1 MNYDQILIRYGELST
16 KGKNR
21 RNFVDKLRRNVKR
34 ALKPF
39 KEIEI
44 VSTRDRMYIVLNGVD
59 FQDVS
64 ERLRTIFGIQS
75 FSPVMKVDKDIDSM
89 KEAALQ
95 YVHAAEREIKTFKVT
110 TKRADKL
117 FPMDTNEVNH
127 AIGGHVLWHNQNLK
141 VDVKNPDLNLLV
153 EIRKEAVYLTGE
165 GIPGAGGLPRNTAGK
180 AMLMLSGGIDSPV
193 AGFLA
198 MKRGI
203 EVECIHFASPPFTSE
218 RSKQKVL
225 DLAEVL
231 SKTSGFMT
239 VHVVPFTEIQK
250 TIQQQIPENYTMTTT
265 RRLMLQIADRI
276 TKENDGLAIITG
288 ESLGQVASQTLHS
301 MNAINEVTNTPIIR
315 PLITMDKNEI
325 IAIADEIGTLDISNR
340 PFEDC
345 CTVFTPV
352 NPKTK
357 PRRDKVNHYESFIE
371 FEELIEEAVRNTE
384 AIHIKPFRKPK
395 QEVELDLF

>member
-34 ALKPF
+34 SLKPF
-39 KEIEI
+39 KEVEI
-44 VSTRDRMYIVLNGVD
+44 LTTRDRMYIELNGVD
-59 FQDVS
+59 YQAVAQ
-64 ERLRTIFGIQS
+64 RLRTIFGIQS
-75 FSPVMKVDKDIDSM
+75 FSPVMKVEKDIDMM

-95 YVHAAEREIKTFKVT
+95 YVNALEREIQTFKVT

-127 AIGGHVLWHNQNLK
+127 AIGGHVLWHNPNLK
-141 VDVKNPDLNLLV
+141 VDVKKPDLNVLV

-165 GIPGAGGLPRNTAGK
+165 VILGAGGLPRNTAGK

-193 AGFLA
+193 AGFMA

-250 TIQQQIPENYTMTTT
+250 KIQQQIPENYTMTTT

-357 PRRDKVNHYESFIE
+357 PRREKVNHYESFIE
-371 FEELIEEAVRNTE
+371 FDALINEAVQNTE
-384 AIHIKPFRKPK
+384 AIHIKPYRKQK
-395 QEVELDLF
+395 QEVEQELF

>member
-34 ALKPF
+34 SLKPF
-39 KEIEI
+39 KEVEI
-44 VSTRDRMYIVLNGVD
+44 LTTRDRMYIELNGVD
-59 FQDVS
+59 YQVVAQ
-64 ERLRTIFGIQS
+64 RIRTIFGIQS
-75 FSPVMKVDKDIDSM
+75 FSPVMKVEKDIDMM

-95 YVHAAEREIKTFKVT
+95 YVHALEREIKTFKVT

-127 AIGGHVLWHNQNLK
+127 AIGGHVLWHNPNLK
-141 VDVKNPDLNLLV
+141 VDVKKPDLNLLV

-165 GIPGAGGLPRNTAGK
+165 VILGAGGLPRNTAGK

-193 AGFLA
+193 AGFMA

-250 TIQQQIPENYTMTTT
+250 KIQQQIPENYTMTTT

-357 PRRDKVNHYESFIE
+357 PRREKVNHYESFIE
-371 FEELIEEAVRNTE
+371 FDALIDEAVQNTE
-384 AIHIKPFRKPK
+384 VIHIKPYRKQK
-395 QEVELDLF
+395 QEVEQELF